1 MPAKL
6 AEATEF
12 GTLETLIPSWE
23 RSLRAGNKSPKTI
36 RAYGDSARLFEVFAR
51 EKLGVRAV
59 NKMSSE

>member
-12 GTLETLIPSWE
+12 GTLETLISSWE

-36 RAYGDSARLFEVFAR
+36 RAYGDSARQSR
-51 EKLGVRAV
+51 
-59 NKMSSE
+59 SSPGKSLA

>member
-23 RSLRAGNKSPKTI
+23 RSLNHIEGAKSSGFPS
-36 RAYGDSARLFEVFAR
+36 R
-51 EKLGVRAV
+51 
-59 NKMSSE
+59 

>member
-23 RSLRAGNKSPKTI
+23 RSLRAGNK
-36 RAYGDSARLFEVFAR
+36 
-51 EKLGVRAV
+51 
-59 NKMSSE
+59 